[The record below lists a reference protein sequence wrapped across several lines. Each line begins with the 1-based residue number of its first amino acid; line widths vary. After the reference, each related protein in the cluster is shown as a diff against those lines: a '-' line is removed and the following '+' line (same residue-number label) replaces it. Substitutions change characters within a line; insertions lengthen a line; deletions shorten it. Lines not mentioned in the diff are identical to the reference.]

1 MFSFPL
7 YKHVFQY
14 LLSYTDFSGCRN
26 FDDAEE
32 ILTAALKKAE
42 ERFGLL
48 HQFIIA
54 WITKSFVFLL
64 VFILF
69 MQVIIIQS

>member
-1 MFSFPL
+1 MFGLPL
-7 YKHVFQY
+7 YKHIFQY
-14 LLSYTDFSGCRN
+14 LPSCTDFSGGCRN

-42 ERFGLL
+42 ECFGLL

-54 WITKSFVFLL
+54 CMTKSFV
-64 VFILF
+64 
-69 MQVIIIQS
+69 SY